1 MAGAARRSTAEG
13 SSDTA
18 RLEAFSDG
26 VMAIAITLLVLDIH
40 VPSLG
45 PGQTLAGGLARQWP
59 SYLAFVTSFLTI
71 GIIWANH
78 HRMFKLIART
88 TWAFLMI
95 NVVFLLVVSVIP
107 FPTSLVADYLR
118 QPHERATALV
128 VYGATMTLLAVMF
141 NVLWLYASNG
151 GRLLVEGY
159 DAESVRRGTKSYR
172 LGPVLYAAITLLAFW
187 NAFVTLALFMAF
199 DAYWLLPGSGP
210 G

>member
-45 PGQTLAGGLARQWP
+45 PGQTLAGGLAREWP

-95 NVVFLLVVSVIP
+95 NVVFL
-107 FPTSLVADYLR
+107 
-118 QPHERATALV
+118 LV

-172 LGPVLYAAITLLAFW
+172 LGPILYAAITLLAFW